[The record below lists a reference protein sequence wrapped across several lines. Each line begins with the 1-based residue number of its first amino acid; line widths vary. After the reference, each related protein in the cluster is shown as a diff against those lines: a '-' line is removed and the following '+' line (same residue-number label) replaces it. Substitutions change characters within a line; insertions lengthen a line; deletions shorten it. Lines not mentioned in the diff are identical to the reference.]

1 MLLLIYR
8 IDALLKPLFFIDVDD
23 SKSLNVSVS
32 IIIIKTGTADCG
44 PWTADWV

>member
-1 MLLLIYR
+1 MLFLIYR
-8 IDALLKPLFFIDVDD
+8 IDALLKPLYFIDVDD

-32 IIIIKTGTADCG
+32 IIKTGTADCG

>member
-8 IDALLKPLFFIDVDD
+8 IDALLKPLFFIDVGD

-32 IIIIKTGTADCG
+32 IIKTGTADCG